1 MDKGKI
7 KKISFAADTLG
18 IINRALNTLQN
29 TDELYLIT
37 DYSIKCGLHPGD
49 EIVIPRCLV
58 EEFKQKLLDHY
69 TQKYNEFVED
79 LKKVTL

>member
-1 MDKGKI
+1 MDKDKLNQI
-7 KKISFAADTLG
+7 RSAADSLG
-18 IINRALNTLQN
+18 IIYRAVTILQK
-29 TDELYLIT
+29 TDELYIIT
-37 DYSIKCGLHPGD
+37 DYSIHCGLQPDD

-69 TQKYNEFVED
+69 TRRYNEIVED